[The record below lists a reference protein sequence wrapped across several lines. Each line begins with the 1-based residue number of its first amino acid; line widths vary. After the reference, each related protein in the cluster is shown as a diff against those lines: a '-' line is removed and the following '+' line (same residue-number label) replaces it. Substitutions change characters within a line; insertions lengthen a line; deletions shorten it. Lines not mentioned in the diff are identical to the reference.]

1 MPQKKYCL
9 FHLQGGFGKHCAS
22 TAVAKCIK
30 NNFPSRELIVT
41 GVWTE
46 IFQNLPFVDRVY
58 QMGNTSY
65 YYQTYVE
72 GMDSLIFANEPYFT
86 TDHVNKKLPLVQSW
100 CKMYNLEY
108 NGEMPQI
115 KFNPLQRKAAKEF
128 WPSRA
133 NGKPIM
139 VIQTNGGMYQEQR
152 PYLWARDMPVVLAQ
166 KLVDH
171 YEKDYHIF
179 QVTKPSSEIL
189 DGVEAIK
196 DPMTNMELV
205 SLLLHSDKR
214 ILIDSCLQHA
224 AAALKMPSVVLWNG
238 TSPKVFGWD
247 MHNNIQAK
255 KPAKCKLPNSV
266 LFDFDFTGQEAEY
279 PYVDEDDDIF
289 DFDKIVEAVDVEL
302 ILKKS

>member
-115 KFNPLQRKAAKEF
+115 KFNPLQRKGAKDF
-128 WPSRA
+128 WPNRA

-179 QVTKPSSEIL
+179 QVTKPASEIL

-196 DPMTNMELV
+196 DPMTNMELI
-205 SLLLHSDKR
+205 SLLLHSEKR
-214 ILIDSCLQHA
+214 ILIDSCMQHA

-247 MHNNIQAK
+247 IHTNIQAK

-266 LFDFDFTGQEAEY
+266 LFDFDFTGIEAEY
-279 PYVDEDDDIF
+279 PYVDEDDEIF
-289 DFDKIVEAVDVEL
+289 DFDKIVEAVG
-302 ILKKS
+302 

>member
-115 KFNPLQRKAAKEF
+115 KFNPLQRKGAKDF

-247 MHNNIQAK
+247 MHTNIQAK

-266 LFDFDFTGQEAEY
+266 LFDFDFIGVEAEY

-289 DFDKIVEAVDVEL
+289 DFDKIVEAVDN
-302 ILKKS
+302 S

>member
-115 KFNPLQRKAAKEF
+115 KFNPLQRKGAKDF

-179 QVTKPSSEIL
+179 QVTKPASEIL

-238 TSPKVFGWD
+238 TSPKIFGWD
-247 MHNNIQAK
+247 MHTNIQAK

-266 LFDFDFTGQEAEY
+266 LFDFDFIGVEAEY

-289 DFDKIVEAVDVEL
+289 DFDKIVEAVDN
-302 ILKKS
+302 S